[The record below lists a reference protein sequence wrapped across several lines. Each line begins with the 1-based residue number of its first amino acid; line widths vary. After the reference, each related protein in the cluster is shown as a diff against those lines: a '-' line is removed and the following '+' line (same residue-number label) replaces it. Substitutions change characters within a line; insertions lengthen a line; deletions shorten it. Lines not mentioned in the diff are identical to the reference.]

1 MLFQT
6 RFVQFGPETTV
17 PERAQIILDNSP
29 TGLPNPECDPAGV
42 AAWWGMMTYL
52 KKERNFLPLKVATDF
67 FSTIFKLVEDKNAAS
82 ELSPG
87 FRDFF
92 ERFSAWVI
100 SLVDPYFL
108 ERGWDGFGKDE
119 EESRTHELMASFA
132 CKTIKM
138 SSCIEFGQEKLLA
151 WMDNPDEDI
160 PLHPMGRDIFL
171 PAAASTIKT
180 RVDEIKS
187 FIETSFKKAN
197 NTAKTDDKYDENFL
211 RLVTAMN
218 YATRKN
224 PNLQNISSS
233 SETAL
238 MAKSYEYLNDDSAK
252 EALELLGEEQMQHM
266 YVGKQLKESVKLLL
280 GPIVTYGHLKRLQQ
294 IRDKIKAKILDNNSN
309 EASITKHSQRE
320 ENVAVMSLIE
330 QRIKKLKPFHKCLS
344 MIMKTADSMLKSQ
357 EI

>member
-1 MLFQT
+1 M
-6 RFVQFGPETTV
+6 VEIGAETTV
-17 PERAQIILDNSP
+17 AERAQIILDNSP
-29 TGLPNPECDPAGV
+29 TGLPNPQCEPSGV
-42 AAWWGMMTYL
+42 AARWGMMEYL
-52 KKERNFLPLKVATDF
+52 KKERNFLPLKVLTDF
-67 FSTIFKLVEDKNAAS
+67 FSTIFKLVEDENAAS
-82 ELSPG
+82 ELPQG
-87 FRDFF
+87 FTDFF

-138 SSCIEFGQEKLLA
+138 SACIEFGQEKLLA

-171 PAAASTIKT
+171 PAAASTIET
-180 RVDEIKS
+180 RVDEAKS

-197 NTAKTDDKYDENFL
+197 NTAKTDDEYDENFL
-211 RLVTAMN
+211 RVVTAMN
-218 YATRKN
+218 YAIRKN
-224 PNLQNISSS
+224 PHLQNVSSS

-238 MAKSYEYLNDDSAK
+238 MTKSCEYLNDVSAK
-252 EALELLGEEQMQHM
+252 EALEVLGEEDMLKM

-280 GPIVTYGHLKRLQQ
+280 GPIVSNGHLKRLQQ

-309 EASITKHSQRE
+309 EASITKQSQRK

-344 MIMKTADSMLKSQ
+344 MIMKTAESLPKSQ